1 MRHAAETKQ
10 KAQELHAE
18 GFNSVAI
25 AAQLNI
31 SDRTVRRW
39 TKESLVVRD
48 QIEEFKPSK
57 ELDAIVE
64 NINNNPREPDN
75 LFNRTIDASRQA
87 YWKIKKGA
95 IVVFSDAHYYSDE
108 PTLSHLALRA
118 VVKKLQ
124 PTAIV
129 CNGDGFE
136 FKTISKHSPNFI
148 GEKRLTPHQE
158 IEIVKARLKELKN
171 DCPTAITHYNLGNH
185 SIRLEKYV
193 MSQAPALADFG
204 LTMKDILPDWHPAL
218 SLYINKG
225 IAQTPTRLLHAWHS
239 GLHGE
244 YNNVLKTGCH
254 VITSHTHKLSAVAYT
269 DERGERYGISTG
281 FLGDLDDEL
290 FNYTFGTTKNWQCGF
305 LVLHFDD
312 YELVNFEFCRVKNGK
327 GYFRNEQIV

>member
-1 MRHAAETKQ
+1 MQHAIEIRR
-10 KAQELHAE
+10 KALELS
-18 GFNSVAI
+18 GNKLNSVAI
-25 AAQLNI
+25 AARL
-31 SDRTVRRW
+31 SVPERTVRHW
-39 TKESLVVRD
+39 IKKDKALEDEIDPTLKEENQKAASV
-48 QIEEFKPSK
+48 
-57 ELDAIVE
+57 ELKKAQKL
-64 NINNNPREPDN
+64 DN
-75 LFNRTIDASRQA
+75 EFNRTIDASRQA
-87 YWKIKKGA
+87 YWKIQKGTM
-95 IVVFSDAHYYSDE
+95 VVFSDAHYYSEE

-118 VVKKLQ
+118 VVRKLQ

-158 IEIVKARLKELKN
+158 IEIVKTRLKELKS

-185 SIRLEKYV
+185 SIRLEKYI

-204 LTMKDILPDWHPAL
+204 LTMKDIIPDWYPAL

-225 IAQTPTRLLHAWHS
+225 LAQIPTRLLHAWHS
-239 GLHGE
+239 GIHSE
-244 YNNVLKTGCH
+244 FNNVLKTGCH
-254 VITSHTHKLSAVAYT
+254 VITSHTHKLTAVAYT

-281 FLGDLDDEL
+281 FLGDLEDEL